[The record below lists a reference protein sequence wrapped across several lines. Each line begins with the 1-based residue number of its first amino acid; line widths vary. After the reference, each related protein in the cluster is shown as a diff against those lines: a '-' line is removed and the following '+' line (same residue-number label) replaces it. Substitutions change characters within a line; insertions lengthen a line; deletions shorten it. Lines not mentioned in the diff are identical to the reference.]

1 MVTGLTLRE
10 DFEERGIKYQ
20 IIKGRI
26 ISNMAP
32 LANPNH
38 SRISNKINVK
48 FSNYFEGKQCT
59 VYHDNNYL
67 RIDVIKKRGQIKLP
81 EECKHDRFIPD
92 VMVVCDK
99 SIDTLDGVIGA
110 PTLVVEVLSKTTK
123 EYDISIKKEVYAQIG
138 VKEYWI
144 VDPFAQAIEIYV
156 LENGVYKLHGIYYK
170 YDEREIQAI
179 EEDKEIFCE
188 KCFGSKEIITE
199 FSSPSFPD
207 LIINIDDT
215 FANLIE

>member
-10 DFEERGIKYQ
+10 DFEARGIKYQ

-38 SRISNKINVK
+38 SILSNNINVILSK
-48 FSNYFEGKQCT
+48 YFAGKKCR

-67 RIDVIKKRGQIKLP
+67 RIDIIKKRGQIKLP
-81 EECKHDRFIPD
+81 EECKHDKFIPD

-110 PTLVVEVLSKTTK
+110 PTLVVEVLSKTTM
-123 EYDISIKKEVYAQIG
+123 EYDISIKKEVYALIG
-138 VKEYWI
+138 VK
-144 VDPFAQAIEIYV
+144 
-156 LENGVYKLHGIYYK
+156 
-170 YDEREIQAI
+170 
-179 EEDKEIFCE
+179 
-188 KCFGSKEIITE
+188 
-199 FSSPSFPD
+199 
-207 LIINIDDT
+207 
-215 FANLIE
+215 